1 MSLFNGKSFLDRK
14 NLNIKLIKYPF
25 RNTFS
30 RIKTEKNI
38 PSFNKE
44 LNKKEGEISSNT
56 DLLAKTANSHLSGLL
71 ITFNKDKDKEDEI
84 RKINSKKSHKR
95 INSAFNISKKFN
107 FLKDYIKKSSIF
119 NSKKFI

>member
-1 MSLFNGKSFLDRK
+1 MEEVFSERK

-44 LNKKEGEISSNT
+44 LNKKRRRNFI
-56 DLLAKTANSHLSGLL
+56 KYR
-71 ITFNKDKDKEDEI
+71 F
-84 RKINSKKSHKR
+84 
-95 INSAFNISKKFN
+95 ISKNCK
-107 FLKDYIKKSSIF
+107 
-119 NSKKFI
+119 